1 MQTNL
6 EGVAF
11 SLLLNLYFKE
21 ENTMDVF
28 QEEIVHLPDIQFVS
42 LCRDNFG
49 LNKGVYN
56 EIDSWFYKNGIKNI
70 TNRRKHI
77 LQFLNSKTDYIVNG
91 KLKFGP
97 NNLNKHLKEHMS
109 KQNVISM

>member
-1 MQTNL
+1 
-6 EGVAF
+6 
-11 SLLLNLYFKE
+11 
-21 ENTMDVF
+21 MDVF

-91 KLKFGP
+91 MNFIILIPCTSSDLKRKKGSTSP
-97 NNLNKHLKEHMS
+97 SL
-109 KQNVISM
+109 V